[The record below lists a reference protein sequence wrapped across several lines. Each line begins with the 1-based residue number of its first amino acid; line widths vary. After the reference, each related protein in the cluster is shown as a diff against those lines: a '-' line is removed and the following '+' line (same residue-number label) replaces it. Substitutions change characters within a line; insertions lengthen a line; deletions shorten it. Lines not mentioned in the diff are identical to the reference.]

1 MPFRGGFGFP
11 RVAPPDQSRMQ
22 GFCLQGV
29 SLPLGRQLCATIV
42 QDRHRSQDMRSKG
55 CTCMHV
61 CMHAC
66 LSPALSSSLALLPSS
81 SAHAFSWLLSPPL
94 PSKTFRQFP
103 GLYFITLY
111 STTLLYYAIL
121 HGTTIY
127 QVTIEEYYILQAEHS
142 IA

>member
-94 PSKTFRQFP
+94 PSKTFRQFSWAIF
-103 GLYFITLY
+103 YY
-111 STTLLYYAIL
+111 TLLYHLAIL
-121 HGTTIY
+121 CYTTRY
-127 QVTIEEYYILQAEHS
+127 NYLPSYNRRILYSAS
-142 IA
+142 RT